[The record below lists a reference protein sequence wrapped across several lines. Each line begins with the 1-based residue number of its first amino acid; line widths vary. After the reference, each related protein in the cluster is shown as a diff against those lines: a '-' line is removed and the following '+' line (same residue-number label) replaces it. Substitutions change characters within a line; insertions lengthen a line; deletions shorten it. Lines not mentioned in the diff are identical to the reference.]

1 MMEIRVPYGQGWV
14 TVNCPDEN
22 LAGVIY
28 PHESLWREEPEIVR
42 EALAHPLAAKTLDA
56 FLVDGEET
64 LVIVNDATR
73 PTPTAR
79 ILAYLADELDGH
91 PVKFLVA
98 TGSHRPP
105 TPEEF
110 QGIFG
115 PWFERFQKDIFVH
128 DAHMT
133 SAMVPLGAT
142 SRGTPLAINRLAFEA
157 RKIVA
162 ISSVEPHYFAGHTGG
177 RKSFFPGVAA
187 YETIEHNHRLAL
199 QPAAAPLALQG
210 NPVHED
216 LVEAM
221 AYLEGE
227 KIYSLQVVL
236 NRDHR
241 ICAAFCGALAESFMT
256 AADKAHDIF
265 AVKVGRPADVVVTVA
280 SSPLDIDFYQA
291 HKAIEHGR
299 LALKEGGI
307 LIFVAQCPRGIGNDR
322 FYRLLSRAS
331 GPEDVCA
338 LIADSYQLGDHKAA
352 KIAALAREFRIWGV
366 TDLDPAIVERAFIEP
381 VADLQEALQTAIA
394 AQGPRAQCLF
404 LMNAS
409 MLVPIINM
417 NHEFHYKYK

>member
-1 MMEIRVPYGQGWV
+1 MEIKVPYGQGWL
-14 TVNCPDEN
+14 TVNCPEEN

-28 PHESLWREEPEIVR
+28 PHESPWREEPEIVR
-42 EALAHPLAAKTLDA
+42 EALAHPLATKTLDK

-79 ILAYLADELDGH
+79 ILAYLADELEKH

-98 TGSHRPP
+98 TGSHPPP
-105 TPEEF
+105 TPAEF

-115 PWFERFQKDIFVH
+115 SWFERFPETIHVH

-133 SAMVPLGAT
+133 SAMVPLGTT
-142 SRGTPLAINRLAFEA
+142 SRGTPLAINRLAVEA

-162 ISSVEPHYFAGHTGG
+162 ISSVEPHYFAGYTGG

-187 YETIEHNHRLAL
+187 YQTIEHNHHLAL
-199 QPAAAPLALQG
+199 RAEAVPLALHG

-236 NRDHR
+236 DRNHR
-241 ICAAFCGALAESFMT
+241 ICAAFCGALAESFMA

-265 AVKVGRPADVVVTVA
+265 AVEVGRQADVVVTVA
-280 SSPLDIDFYQA
+280 SSPLDIDLYQA

-307 LIFVAQCPRGIGNDR
+307 LILVAQCPMGIGNDR
-322 FYRLLSRAS
+322 FYRLLSRATD
-331 GPEDVCA
+331 PEEVCA
-338 LIADSYQLGDHKAA
+338 LITDSYRLGDHKAA

-366 TDLDPAIVERAFIEP
+366 TDLDPAIVEKAFIKP
-381 VADLQEALQTAIA
+381 VADLQEALQAAIA

-409 MLVPIINM
+409 MLVPLI
-417 NHEFHYKYK
+417 